1 MLPKLE
7 VHFGEEVLHVP
18 QNKKVN
24 LITFA
29 YKRDTLKESILEC
42 YRMRTSDVIEE
53 AGIEKDYYDITLEE
67 IEAQLVRDLK
77 EFGDDYVFDIAW
89 KEGDSEI
96 LGKSQMSF
104 YEWISDEEE
113 AFVGKIEN

>member
-7 VHFGEEVLHVP
+7 VHFGDSVLHIP

-29 YKRDTLKESILEC
+29 YKRDTLKENILAC
-42 YRMRTSDVIEE
+42 YRMRALDVIEE
-53 AGIEKDYYDITLEE
+53 TGEEKDYYDVTDEE
-67 IEAQLVRDLK
+67 AEAQLVKDLK

-104 YEWISDEEE
+104 DEWISDNEEKFE
-113 AFVGKIEN
+113 GKVE

>member
-29 YKRDTLKESILEC
+29 YKRETLKESIMEC
-42 YRMRTSDVIEE
+42 YRIRTLDVIEE
-53 AGIEKDYYDITLEE
+53 AGTEKDYYDITFEE
-67 IEAQLVRDLK
+67 IEAQLVKDLK
-77 EFGDDYVFDIAW
+77 EFGDDFVFDIAW

-104 YEWISDEEE
+104 YEWISDEEDE
-113 AFVGKIEN
+113 FEGKVE